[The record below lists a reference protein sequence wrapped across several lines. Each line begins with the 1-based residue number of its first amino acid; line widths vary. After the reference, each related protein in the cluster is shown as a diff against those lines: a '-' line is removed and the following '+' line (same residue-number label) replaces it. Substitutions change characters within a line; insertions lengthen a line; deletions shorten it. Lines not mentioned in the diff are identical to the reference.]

1 MRVKVI
7 LPSGGGTSHG
17 VAMATK
23 PKGTRTI
30 VRDSRTGKILPK
42 RAAKQRPATTET
54 ETVPMR
60 EKKG

>member
-1 MRVKVI
+1 
-7 LPSGGGTSHG
+7 
-17 VAMATK
+17 MATK